1 MIHIVHICL
10 NVHEFHKTGGMMA
23 LSKWD
28 KISKVEAKE
37 LMERISVLDVE
48 RSSGLYMEKSMNGL
62 DIYHDQP
69 YTANSYYTVERDE
82 FLPLGSEVIYSKQQ
96 LIPTCAEV
104 LAQLPKAYKH
114 KIDAFRVD
122 IYASSYKDLV
132 EDAYRITIDFF
143 KRKKVEVVRT
153 GPLTA
158 RDLYMD
164 LIKKAML
171 HRSEQ
176 TGVLSHSSLP
186 DATSSRG
193 QMQKLKELLAEGE
206 HLDDD
211 KIEDAILLFAMNA
224 FKQR

>member
-1 MIHIVHICL
+1 
-10 NVHEFHKTGGMMA
+10 MMA

-28 KISKVEAKE
+28 KISKVDAKE

-48 RSSGLYMEKSMNGL
+48 RSSGRYMEMSMNGM
-62 DIYHDQP
+62 DIYKDQP
-69 YTANSYYTVERDE
+69 YASRSYYIVERDE
-82 FLPLGSEVIYSKQQ
+82 FEPIGTEVIYSKQQ
-96 LIPTCAEV
+96 MVPTCAEI

-122 IYASSYKDLV
+122 LGSSSYKDIV
-132 EDAYRITIDFF
+132 EDAYRITVDFF

-164 LIKKAML
+164 LIKKAMEP
-171 HRSEQ
+171 RGEQ

-193 QMQKLKELLAEGE
+193 QMQKLKELLAEAE